1 MPSPSP
7 RLSVV
12 MPLFNCLPLTQAAV
26 AAFQATV
33 PSGLPHEILLVDD
46 GSTDGTRAWLATL
59 PSPFRVVL
67 NAENLGYGAANNR
80 GAALA
85 QGEILLLLNN
95 DLTFSPGWLE
105 PMLAAHRSLGS
116 RAGLIGN
123 VQRNLRTGAVDHA
136 GIFIND
142 QGKPEHDRRAPS
154 AWCRGLFPIRA
165 VPAVTGACVLVAG
178 ALWRELGGFDEGYRN
193 GGEDVDLCF
202 RAAETG
208 RTNAVALRSAVGH
221 HVSASPGRKQ
231 RDEANSY
238 RLARRWRATLVRLGA
253 RAWCRRYLRADPR
266 DYPDR
271 VLACQCLG
279 YLLGL
284 RATPPAGASAG
295 MQAALELELQR
306 WEQMLGGSER

>member
-12 MPLFNCLPLTQAAV
+12 MPLFNCRQLTQAAV
-26 AAFQATV
+26 AGLLATL
-33 PSGLPHEILLVDD
+33 PSDPAYEIILVDD

-59 PSPFRVVL
+59 PPPFRVVL
-67 NAENLGYGAANNR
+67 NAGNLGYGAANNR

-85 QGEILLLLNN
+85 QGELLLLLNN
-95 DLTFSPGWLE
+95 DLMFSPGWLE
-105 PMLAAHRSLGS
+105 PMLAAHRSLGP
-116 RAGLIGN
+116 RAGLVGN

-136 GIFIND
+136 GILING
-142 QGKPEHDRRAPS
+142 QGKPEHDRREPS
-154 AWCRGLFPIRA
+154 AWSRRLFPVRP
-165 VPAVTGACVLVAG
+165 VPAVTGACVVVAS

-202 RAAETG
+202 RAAEAG
-208 RTNAVALRSAVGH
+208 RTNAVALRSIVGH

-253 RAWCRRYLRADPR
+253 RAWCRRYLGVDPR

-271 VLACQCLG
+271 LLACQCLG

-284 RATPPAGASAG
+284 RAAPPAGAVAG

-306 WEQMLGGSER
+306 WEQLLGGSER